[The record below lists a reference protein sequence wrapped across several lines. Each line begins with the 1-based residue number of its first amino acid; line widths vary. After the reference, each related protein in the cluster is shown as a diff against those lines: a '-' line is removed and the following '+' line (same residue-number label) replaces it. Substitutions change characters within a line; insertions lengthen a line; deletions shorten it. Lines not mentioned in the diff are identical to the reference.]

1 MINNQKKKKRNKVQ
15 GNRINEWLI
24 LQFKQKKKYCVL
36 IDFSE
41 FGHFNNLKIPDDYLI
56 GKLEKLNN

>member
-1 MINNQKKKKRNKVQ
+1 MTNTAIQT
-15 GNRINEWLI
+15 
-24 LQFKQKKKYCVL
+24 KKKYCVL